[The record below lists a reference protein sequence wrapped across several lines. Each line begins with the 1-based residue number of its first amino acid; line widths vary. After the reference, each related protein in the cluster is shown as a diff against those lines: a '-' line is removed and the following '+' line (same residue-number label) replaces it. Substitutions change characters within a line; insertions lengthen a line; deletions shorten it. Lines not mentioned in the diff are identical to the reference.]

1 MGQAFS
7 KLMAQHNENEMVL
20 KELKFLDDSS
30 KVYKLV
36 GPVLLSQVGAVRSR
50 HAAWAGAESPGDG
63 PICCAHSCV
72 PPCDALTG
80 AGTLRR
86 TWTRPKPPSRNVYST
101 SATKCCFALPLPAR
115 ALLRCPCPAERVAHR
130 YTSRRLRPLSSCVA
144 DCAGAGPGRLLLLH
158 PSPAGNAHKT
168 T

>member
-50 HAAWAGAESPGDG
+50 HAAWAGAESQGDG
-63 PICCAHSCV
+63 SI
-72 PPCDALTG
+72 
-80 AGTLRR
+80 
-86 TWTRPKPPSRNVYST
+86 
-101 SATKCCFALPLPAR
+101 
-115 ALLRCPCPAERVAHR
+115 
-130 YTSRRLRPLSSCVA
+130 
-144 DCAGAGPGRLLLLH
+144 
-158 PSPAGNAHKT
+158 
-168 T
+168 